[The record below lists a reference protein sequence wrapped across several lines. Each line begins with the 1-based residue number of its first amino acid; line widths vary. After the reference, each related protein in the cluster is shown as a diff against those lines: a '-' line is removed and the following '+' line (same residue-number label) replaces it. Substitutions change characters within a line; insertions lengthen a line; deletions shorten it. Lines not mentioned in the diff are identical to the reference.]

1 MIFCPVLKD
10 KVFVDLLIG
19 SKLITENLNFTIL
32 IVIMTRRIF
41 TCRLVADII
50 NRIIKPSN

>member
-10 KVFVDLLIG
+10 KVFIDLPIG

-41 TCRLVADII
+41 TCRLAADII